1 MHATTSTTGRRARF
15 ATAALLAFACVPA
28 TAQATF
34 PGERGPIAFQG
45 FGNPKAER
53 SQVFQVQTR
62 GSSADR
68 LTHLLD
74 LSWFP
79 DYSPN
84 GNRILFTRTR
94 FAGRHASDVIYTIKA
109 DGTRQ
114 TRLSTG
120 CHGDCLGDTRAAWAP
135 NGRRIVFERAF
146 GPVVDDTAAKVEL
159 HIARR
164 NGSHERAIHLDIGGR
179 EPHDAQ
185 WSPDGRRLAVN
196 VLNVGDTK
204 PKFGSA
210 IYVFRADGTRL
221 HQITPIRLNAGS
233 PDWAPWWSDRLQLPL
248 RGTKA
253 LADLHRATERLRPE
267 TYAPPAGGPQRVR
280 AGVLPGRRANR
291 LHAVRGAGHAHIW
304 TMRRSGTHLRRVT
317 RGNVVDVQPD
327 WGSQTN

>member
-34 PGERGPIAFQG
+34 PGERGPIAFQR

-120 CHGDCLGDTRAAWAP
+120 CHGDCLGDSSAAWAP

-233 PDWAPWWSDRLQLPL
+233 PDWAP
-248 RGTKA
+248 GG
-253 LADLHRATERLRPE
+253 HRIVFNSHYE
-267 TYAPPAGGPQRVR
+267 GQSS
-280 AGVLPGRRANR
+280 
-291 LHAVRGAGHAHIW
+291 
-304 TMRRSGTHLRRVT
+304 RRSTPCDRT
-317 RGNVVDVQPD
+317 AP
-327 WGSQTN
+327 T